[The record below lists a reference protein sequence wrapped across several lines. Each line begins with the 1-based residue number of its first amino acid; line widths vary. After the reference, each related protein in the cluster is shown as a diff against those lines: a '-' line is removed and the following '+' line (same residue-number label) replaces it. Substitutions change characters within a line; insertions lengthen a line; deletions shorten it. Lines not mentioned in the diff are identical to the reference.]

1 MKKKLFF
8 FSTIILT
15 LAGCTSE
22 DYVGNEEDKWEN
34 ENGKAISLNLVA
46 APQTRSVGGS
56 DAAGLLNNN
65 FVIYG
70 RKSFESPATTQVVF
84 NNYQA
89 NYGTS
94 TAGTTTSNSSGW
106 EYVGYTNVPNGVTTS
121 VGVTA
126 FSALTGSGG
135 ANASGVE
142 QSIKYWD
149 YSADKYEFF
158 GYSLGGTSSTTSWAT
173 STAMSPYTF
182 KLSGTQ
188 AQLSACYISDLL
200 TKTDMSATNT
210 SVQLQF
216 RKMESNVRI
225 ALYETI
231 PGYSVKNVKFYQ
243 SASATSGTEAY
254 LYSTVS
260 GGSIPNGGE
269 CTITYT
275 PPSTP
280 ATGHTQP
287 TLAWTTTGSSAVTY
301 DSYID
306 FGNAVTTSGT
316 TWTGWADYDYH
327 ETSGEIYLGRYSN
340 EATKSPYVSVL
351 PNPDNTSD
359 LYLKVDF
366 TLVSRDGYGEEIN
379 VTGATAVVPAAYAK
393 WQPNYNYTYVFKISD
408 ETNATIGSITGLY
421 PITLNAQVI
430 TDAVGNQE
438 TITTVAEHSITTYQ
452 KNSEV
457 FVANASEYKAG
468 TIYVIVGDGT
478 TVLNGT
484 TTNANLY
491 TASVPD
497 GATPNITEASV
508 ANAIA
513 NPTGAKDANGN
524 LLTVTPV
531 ASGLTSF
538 ETIPAA
544 DAPHGVALTIN
555 GAMFTAT
562 AGKTYVFEYIVG
574 SDKYYKVIKVASGS

>member
-22 DYVGNEEDKWEN
+22 DYVGNDEHKWEN

-46 APQTRSVGGS
+46 APQTRAVVGS
-56 DAAGLLNNN
+56 EAAGLLNNN

-70 RKSFESPATTQVVF
+70 MKSFDSPATTQVVF

-89 NYGTS
+89 NYGAS
-94 TAGTTTSNSSGW
+94 TAGTTTSNSNDW
-106 EYVGYTNVPNGVTTS
+106 EYVGYKNLPYGTTTS
-121 VGVTA
+121 
-126 FSALTGSGG
+126 SGG
-135 ANASGVE
+135 TLNNDGVATNATASGID

-149 YSADKYEFF
+149 YSASKYEFF
-158 GYSLGGTSSTTSWAT
+158 GYSLGGTSTTTSWAT

-421 PITLNAQVI
+421 PITLNAQVV

-468 TIYVIVGDGT
+468 TIYVIVD
-478 TVLNGT
+478 NGT
-484 TTNANLY
+484 ELTVDTNAKLY
-491 TASVPD
+491 TASVTS
-497 GATPNITEASV
+497 GTANITEASV

-513 NPTGAKDANGN
+513 NPSNPKDANGN
-524 LLTVTPV
+524 PLIVTAV
-531 ASGLTSF
+531 ASGLTAF
-538 ETIPAA
+538 DKILAN
-544 DAPHGVALTIN
+544 DAPHGVDLTIN
-555 GAMFTAT
+555 GAKFTAT
-562 AGKTYVFEYIVG
+562 AGTTYVFEYIVG